1 MKKEK
6 IFEWVVIFYS
16 IALLLNTYTL
26 FNARIF
32 KVQIQGGEISS
43 SNSTIDYTAGDSE
56 NEKWEID
63 EEKSNSELTY
73 YKVKPRSYTIGWSVW
88 LESVD
93 EVQVYNI
100 VELGARIYKDKSFE
114 EPLKIKRI
122 HL

>member
-1 MKKEK
+1 MKKK
-6 IFEWVVIFYS
+6 IIEWIIIGYS

-43 SNSTIDYTAGDSE
+43 SSSTIDYTAGDSE
-56 NEKWEID
+56 DEKWEID

-73 YKVKPRSYTIGWSVW
+73 YKVKPRSYTIGWRVW

-93 EVQVYNI
+93 EDQVYNI
-100 VELGARIYKDKSFE
+100 VELGARIYRDKSLE

-122 HL
+122 HF

>member
-1 MKKEK
+1 MKKER
-6 IFEWVVIFYS
+6 IFEWVIIGYS

-32 KVQIQGGEISS
+32 RVQIQGGEIAASR
-43 SNSTIDYTAGDSE
+43 STIDYTTGDSE
-56 NEKWEID
+56 DEKWEID
-63 EEKSNSELTY
+63 KEKSNSELTY
-73 YKVKPRSYTIGWSVW
+73 HKVKPRTYTIGSSVW

-93 EVQVYNI
+93 EDQVYNI
-100 VELGARIYKDKSFE
+100 VELGARIYRDKSLE